1 MYVNT
6 KCPTLLHVN
15 STVPY
20 ARGIFLSIVLI
31 AQWKVKNMK
40 YGVLLPKRAKWTW
53 LFLGYTYLLF
63 TKRYL
68 LLGCREKFI
77 FLYTCIY
84 MYISLRQ
91 IWWIVCWPHSL
102 LKMLITDTEAVRNVP
117 GLLFSTSLT
126 SKCLIANL
134 ATSRDVY

>member
-63 TKRYL
+63 TKRSL

-77 FLYTCIY
+77 FLYVHVYKFKADLMDC
-84 MYISLRQ
+84 
-91 IWWIVCWPHSL
+91 CWPHSL

-134 ATSRDVY
+134 ATSRDVF